1 MVNIIVELS
10 KYLMII
16 CIAVYTYECFSVFG
30 YQEERKKKRILRRQN
45 VMMFLIHFM
54 AYLVMYLKTDDKKVL
69 TLYGMEVVFFIA
81 LIVLYTKLYPKVSR
95 LIVNNMC
102 MLFSVGFI
110 ILTRLKF
117 NNAVKQCIVAAGA
130 VLLSLIVPVIV
141 RKVKALSNWEWLYA
155 GIGILALLVV
165 FLFAGKSGGAK
176 LGFKIAGIGIQPS
189 ELVKITFVFFVAAR
203 LQKSTK
209 FKDVVL
215 TTIIAASHVLLL
227 VMSTDLGAALILFVV
242 YLVMLYVATRQSL
255 YVFAGVSAGSVA
267 AVSAYYLFSH
277 VRTRVQVWKGP
288 ISPETAGGHQV
299 AQALFAIGTGGWF
312 GMGLYQGAANTI
324 PVATE
329 DFIFAAIAEEM
340 GLIFALCL
348 ILICVSCYVMFLNIA
363 MQLHNV
369 FYKLVALG
377 LGTCY
382 IFQIFLTIGG
392 VTKFIPLTGVTLP
405 LVSYG
410 GSSVLST
417 VIMFAIIQGLYVLR
431 EDEEEDIER
440 EKARQ
445 ERKKAVSGRRYPD
458 SRGRRPR
465 QSAGT
470 ASGRYEERRRKR

>member
-16 CIAVYTYECFSVFG
+16 CIAIYTYECFSVFG
-30 YQEERKKKRILRRQN
+30 YQEERKRRKILRRQN
-45 VMMFLIHFM
+45 VMMFAIHFM
-54 AYLVMYLKTDDKKVL
+54 AYLVLYLKTDERKVL
-69 TLYGMEVVFFIA
+69 ILYGMEVIFFVAII
-81 LIVLYTKLYPKVSR
+81 LLYTKIYPKVSR

-102 MLFSVGFI
+102 MLFSIGFI
-110 ILTRLKF
+110 MLTRLKF
-117 NNAVKQCIVAAGA
+117 DNAVKQCVIASGA
-130 VLLSLIVPVIV
+130 MLLSLLVPVIV
-141 RKVKALSNWEWLYA
+141 RKVKALCDWEWLYA
-155 GIGILALLVV
+155 GIGIVALLIV
-165 FLFAGKSGGAK
+165 FLFAGRSGGAK
-176 LGFKIAGIGIQPS
+176 LGFSIAGFGVQPS
-189 ELVKITFVFFVAAR
+189 EFVKITFVFFVAAR

-209 FKDVVL
+209 FKDVVV
-215 TTIIAASHVLLL
+215 TTILAALHVLLL

-242 YLVMLYVATRQSL
+242 YLVMLYVATRQPL
-255 YVFAGVSAGSVA
+255 YVLAGLSAGSVA
-267 AVSAYYLFSH
+267 AVGAYFLFSH

-288 ISPETAGGHQV
+288 ISPESAGGHQV
-299 AQALFAIGTGGWF
+299 AQALFAIGTGSWF

-329 DFIFAAIAEEM
+329 DFIFAAIAEEL

-348 ILICVSCYVMFLNIA
+348 ILICISCYVMFLNIA
-363 MQLHNV
+363 MQLHNI

-440 EKARQ
+440 EKTRQ
-445 ERKKAVSGRRYPD
+445 ERQKAVSRRRSSDPYGRR
-458 SRGRRPR
+458 SGQQVR
-465 QSAGT
+465 T
-470 ASGRYEERRRKR
+470 ASGRYEERRKK